1 MSILFE
7 DIFEVKNIDPEG
19 KKFAKGNIVTQH
31 KPSFLRERFFTF
43 ILFVLLKTSFA
54 VGMPE

>member
-19 KKFAKGNIVTQH
+19 KKFAKGNIVTH
-31 KPSFLRERFFTF
+31 NTSLHSYVRTFLHF
-43 ILFVLLKTSFA
+43 ILFVIFKN
-54 VGMPE
+54 